1 MGWLALLACTAALAQ
16 SEQFALPDT
25 VYQEKSLYRNILV
38 VEGEGYR
45 CMKFG
50 RFHARQTCIR
60 PGQPHQLVLNYT
72 KGLFSALYLAA
83 PPKRVLI
90 LGWAAA

>member
-1 MGWLALLACTAALAQ
+1 MKRWSAGWLALLACTAGLAQ

-60 PGQPHQLVLNYT
+60 LGQPHQLVLRPHNAT
-72 KGLFSALYLAA
+72 RPL
-83 PPKRVLI
+83 PPAHLSPCKQ
-90 LGWAAA
+90 